1 MMQAEIWSKH
11 FCPYCDR
18 AKDLLKSLN
27 IPYQEYIISPGYDE
41 EPAATNQQYV
51 TKAELLQ
58 KLPSAKTVPQI
69 WIDSVHIGGYTD
81 LETKVKAGSISPQ

>member
-1 MMQAEIWSKH
+1 MEAEIWSKT
-11 FCPYCDR
+11 FCPYCDE
-18 AKDLLKSLN
+18 AKRILGELN

-41 EPAATNQQYV
+41 EPLKANQQYV

-69 WIDSVHIGGYTD
+69 WIDGAHIGGCTD
-81 LETKVKAGSISPQ
+81 LQAQVKSGRIQAQ